1 MKSIVLIAAAPL
13 ALSACNFGV
22 PGGNTAN
29 ARSASNATAA
39 VPDSVVVNGVTY
51 VRAGAD
57 RIAPATMPT
66 PAPAATAASAPVSDT
81 GASVP
86 TNTDTAGASA
96 DHGN

>member
-1 MKSIVLIAAAPL
+1 MKSIGLIAAAPL
-13 ALSACNFGV
+13 ALTACNFGV
-22 PGGNTAN
+22 PSGNTAN
-29 ARSASNATAA
+29 ASSASNATAA

-57 RIAPATMPT
+57 KIAPATMPT
-66 PAPAATAASAPVSDT
+66 PATAASAPVSDT

>member
-13 ALSACNFGV
+13 ALTACNFGQ

-29 ARSASNATAA
+29 ASSASVTNAA
-39 VPDSVVVNGVTY
+39 VPDSVVTY

-57 RIAPATMPT
+57 RIAPATVPT
-66 PAPAATAASAPVSDT
+66 PAPVPTAPSATVSDT

-86 TNTDTAGASA
+86 TNTDTGGASA